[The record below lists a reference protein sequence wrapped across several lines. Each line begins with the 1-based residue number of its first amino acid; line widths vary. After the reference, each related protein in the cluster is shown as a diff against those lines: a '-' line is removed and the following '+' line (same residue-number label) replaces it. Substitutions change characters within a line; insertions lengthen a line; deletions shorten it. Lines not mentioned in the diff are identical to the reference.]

1 MDTRTKIETLRDL
14 MEREGIDACLVTGC
28 DAHMSEYTGE
38 HWKSRQWIS
47 GFTGSAG
54 IVAVTGNDAGLWTD
68 GRYFIQAE
76 NQLAGS
82 GIRLFEMGEPDV
94 PTYEEWLAGVLPQG
108 GCLAVDGNAFSVSTM
123 KTMTD
128 ALLDKAVTIRTDL
141 DPVGAIWE
149 ERPEVPGDKA
159 FLHDELFAGKG
170 CAEKLGQV
178 RESMKKL
185 GADYYLLSALD
196 EICWLYNIRGND
208 IPFNPY
214 VTSFA
219 LVGKSAAYLFMDPD
233 KISETV
239 CSSLTSDGIILKKYT
254 DIYNSIKEIESP
266 SSFLFDPE
274 KTNISVVQSIRPS
287 VRKVESQ
294 GLVTPLKAVKNDT
307 EIENIRDCYIKDSV
321 ALVKLFKWIKDNV
334 SEKEITELDVDSKGL
349 TFRKELP
356 LFAGLSFGTIA
367 AYGDHAAMMH
377 YAPTPEHQYTLKPR
391 GFFLL
396 DSGCQF
402 QNGTTDITRTIA
414 LGPLTDEEKKDFTL
428 TLKSMIALSTAKFM
442 YGATGS
448 KLDILA
454 RMPMWEHGLDYKCGS
469 GHGLGYFS
477 GVHEGPQRF
486 SMKPN
491 NAVLEKGMTIT
502 NEPGVYKEGRHGIRT
517 ENTLL
522 IVEDET
528 TECGTFMRFEDLCFL
543 PVDRNA
549 ILPEMLAKSELT
561 WINQYHRQVY
571 DKLSVYLDE
580 EHKAWLKAETKE
592 VG

>member
-1 MDTRTKIETLRDL
+1 METGSKIESLRN
-14 MEREGIDACLVTGC
+14 MMAKEGIDACLVPGC

-54 IVAVTGNDAGLWTD
+54 TAVITRDDAGLWTD
-68 GRYFIQAE
+68 GRYFIQAA

-82 GIRLFEMGEPDV
+82 GIRLFKMGEPGV
-94 PTYEEWLAGVLPQG
+94 PSYEEWLAEVLPQG
-108 GCLAVDGNAFSVSTM
+108 GCLAVDGTSFSAGAM

-128 ALLDKAVTIRTDL
+128 ALSDKAATIRSDL
-141 DPVGAIWE
+141 DPVGSVWE
-149 ERPEVPGDKA
+149 DRPGIPKDRV
-159 FLHDELFAGKG
+159 FLHDVLYAGRDRR
-170 CAEKLGQV
+170 EKMV
-178 RESMKKL
+178 EIRESMKKR
-185 GADYYLLSALD
+185 GADYYLLSALE

-208 IPFNPY
+208 IPYNPY

-219 LVGKSAAYLFMDPD
+219 VIGKDTSYLFVDPD
-233 KISETV
+233 KVPEDV
-239 CSSLTSDGIILKKYT
+239 LGALAADGVLLSKYT
-254 DIYNSIKEIESP
+254 EIYDFIKDIVSPASI
-266 SSFLFDPE
+266 LFDPE
-274 KTNISVVQSIRPS
+274 KTNISLVHSIRPS
-287 VRKVESQ
+287 VRKIEAE
-294 GLVTPLKAVKNDT
+294 GLAAPCKAVKNDI
-307 EIENIRDCYIKDSV
+307 EISNIRDCYMKDSV
-321 ALVKLFKWIKDNV
+321 ALVRLFKWLKDNV
-334 SEKEITELDVDSKGL
+334 SEKEITEIDVDNKAL
-349 TFRKELP
+349 EFRKELP
-356 LFAGLSFGTIA
+356 LFVELSFGTIA

-377 YAPTPEHQYTLKPR
+377 YAPTPENQYTLKPR

-502 NEPGVYKEGRHGIRT
+502 DEPGVYKEGMYGIRT

-528 TECGTFMRFEDLCFL
+528 TQCGTFMRFEDLCFL
-543 PVDRNA
+543 PIDRSA
-549 ILPEMLAKSELT
+549 ILAEMLSTAERT
-561 WINQYHRQVY
+561 WINRYHSQVY

-580 EHKAWLKAETKE
+580 EHQVWLKAETE
-592 VG
+592 SI